1 MLVKERNRVSVEGWV
16 RERERERE
24 RKCVWVGE
32 FKRMKAMWR
41 LRVYVIY
48 LGKL

>member
-16 RERERERE
+16 RERE